1 MSKLGTLVSDFK
13 KIGSDIKSALEKVAG
28 SAPGVIATVMA
39 DEAKIA
45 PVIESFLPGSAV
57 AITWGNNLMDAVA
70 QAIEDAGAAA
80 GSSGLS
86 VSLDQQL
93 VTDGKAV
100 IAAAR
105 TASGIKV

>member
-1 MSKLGTLVSDFK
+1 MSKLGTLVSEFK
-13 KIGSDIKSALEKVAG
+13 KVGLDIRTELEKLAV
-28 SAPGVIATVMA
+28 SAPKVVADVMA
-39 DEAKIA
+39 DEAKLA
-45 PVIESFLPGSAV
+45 PILETFVPGSAV
-57 AITWGNNLMDAVA
+57 AIAWGNNLMDAVA
-70 QAIEDAGAAA
+70 QAIEDAGTAA

-100 IAAAR
+100 IAAAK